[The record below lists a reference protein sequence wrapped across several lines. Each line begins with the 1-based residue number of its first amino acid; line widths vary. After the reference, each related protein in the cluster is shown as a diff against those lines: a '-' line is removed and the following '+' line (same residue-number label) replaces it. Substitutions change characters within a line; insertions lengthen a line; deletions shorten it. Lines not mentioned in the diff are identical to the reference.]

1 MKISLTQIACI
12 EHSIHY
18 YYYYIYADFFSV
30 NSNSSIWYGKKIRSD
45 LVPCCNWIA
54 FRNTY
59 HVKRCNLKHTHST
72 YRSRM
77 KNCLNCKFQSI
88 FFMVIALVE
97 RLKTMK
103 SNLFRQRIGLLV
115 AFGNLRNRIYICVRV
130 IAFAAIRWRKQLCYR
145 SIACASYV
153 VWKVSSLFIH
163 SRLALWFQIKRI
175 AASSLLA
182 II

>member
-1 MKISLTQIACI
+1 M
-12 EHSIHY
+12 
-18 YYYYIYADFFSV
+18 
-30 NSNSSIWYGKKIRSD
+30 RSD

-59 HVKRCNLKHTHST
+59 QVKRCNLTHTHST

-88 FFMVIALVE
+88 FLMVVALVE

-103 SNLFRQRIGLLV
+103 SNLFRQRI
-115 AFGNLRNRIYICVRV
+115 AFGNLRKRIYICVRV

-163 SRLALWFQIKRI
+163 SRLALWFQINRI
-175 AASSLLA
+175 AAASSLLA

>member
-88 FFMVIALVE
+88 FLWLLHLSRDWKPWNPIFFARELV
-97 RLKTMK
+97 
-103 SNLFRQRIGLLV
+103 
-115 AFGNLRNRIYICVRV
+115 C
-130 IAFAAIRWRKQLCYR
+130 
-145 SIACASYV
+145 
-153 VWKVSSLFIH
+153 
-163 SRLALWFQIKRI
+163 
-175 AASSLLA
+175 SLLLA
-182 II
+182 TWEKEYISAFVWLLLLTYDDENNYVIGQ